1 MDHSRPE
8 HACGFDRSVLYS
20 DEGPPIG
27 AVRAEPW
34 AEVGLKTVVWLL
46 RWN

>member
-1 MDHSRPE
+1 MLME
-8 HACGFDRSVLYS
+8 QACGIDRGQLFS

-27 AVRAEPW
+27 AVAEEPW
-34 AEVGLKTVVWLL
+34 SERATALVAWLL